1 MNGIVARQAL
11 ADQPLQRIADQDL
24 IRKGELILDGDMK
37 GAVRQEG

>member
-1 MNGIVARQAL
+1 
-11 ADQPLQRIADQDL
+11 LQRIADQDL